1 MMKEKI
7 FKLHRHKSSSS
18 SSSSS
23 STAGSSDVSGQKFD
37 FTFSNIQALQVPKG
51 WDKIFLSLV
60 SYESGKTVRKSQK
73 MPVKNGTCRWTETLS
88 ESIWISDHNNK
99 IDSSKDV
106 EEFLLKF
113 LVSTGSSRNGG
124 TLGETTLNLSAF
136 LSSESPILV
145 SLPLQKCNY
154 GTILQVEVRCLTPKK
169 NLRDEKWNNMHAE
182 FIENRAEKSDS
193 NNSDNPSRPVEL
205 SSRETSFSA
214 SISRYS
220 FDSVESSNDTSSYSS
235 YSSPHRPIK
244 SFHSL
249 QNGYSATAF
258 KEANE
263 AEARMWEQNAR
274 KLSVDLEILRKELSD
289 QKETNENL
297 SSQLNKT
304 QESNIEL
311 ISLLQEM
318 EENSCRSLEL
328 EGEISVLKSKLDEK
342 IIETEIENDVKN
354 RILKEFVLEC
364 NAYVLAAKSD
374 SKGVDRLKEKVTE
387 LEKDC
392 EELTQEN
399 LELVFEL
406 KELRNSNNA
415 SEDSNVASRG
425 KLELLQSQS
434 FSFLD
439 FNLDFR
445 VEKSREKSEI
455 VEFRDE
461 KMGRDEKAEI
471 ALSDC
476 SSTSVSDMIRRSG
489 SIDSHVSDDN
499 NNNNKHDV
507 MKLME
512 AESNET
518 ELAEHLHDM
527 QEENIYLSERVS
539 GLEAQLRYLTDKTES
554 NRTELQNAEYQ
565 VKFLYNQIEKL
576 EGEIESRKIDTKDKL
591 EEIEKRLFEAQEECI
606 SLSKINTRL
615 ESTTERLI
623 EEYNLM
629 HKFNEELRERK
640 LKLQDR
646 ECSGEESSILHMQ
659 VQKVVELQNEV
670 LDLRTSVKE
679 TNFRNQFL
687 KASFESVSRENEE
700 LKRGRVSILGK
711 VSRLEKELL
720 QAQICVSKKNA
731 VEEKLLRLE
740 GDMFARDALSVDY
753 AETKNELN
761 RIKIVNSQFLMRVKS
776 LENVREDLRRRVQ
789 ILEEENEGLVMQ
801 QVQVCNESDCC
812 NGRSLVAAIDYG
824 SRIQVLENELV
835 EALQANDMYKAQ
847 LESCAKNEGELQEI
861 RERYLEI
868 SMKYAEVESQREQL
882 VMKLKALN
890 S

>member
-1 MMKEKI
+1 
-7 FKLHRHKSSSS
+7 
-18 SSSSS
+18 
-23 STAGSSDVSGQKFD
+23 
-37 FTFSNIQALQVPKG
+37 
-51 WDKIFLSLV
+51 
-60 SYESGKTVRKSQK
+60 
-73 MPVKNGTCRWTETLS
+73 
-88 ESIWISDHNNK
+88 
-99 IDSSKDV
+99 
-106 EEFLLKF
+106 
-113 LVSTGSSRNGG
+113 
-124 TLGETTLNLSAF
+124 
-136 LSSESPILV
+136 
-145 SLPLQKCNY
+145 
-154 GTILQVEVRCLTPKK
+154 
-169 NLRDEKWNNMHAE
+169 
-182 FIENRAEKSDS
+182 
-193 NNSDNPSRPVEL
+193 
-205 SSRETSFSA
+205 
-214 SISRYS
+214 
-220 FDSVESSNDTSSYSS
+220 
-235 YSSPHRPIK
+235 
-244 SFHSL
+244 
-249 QNGYSATAF
+249 
-258 KEANE
+258 
-263 AEARMWEQNAR
+263 MWEQNAR

-318 EENSCRSLEL
+318 ENNCTSVEL
-328 EGEISVLKSKLDEK
+328 EGEISVLESKLDEK
-342 IIETEIENDVKN
+342 IIEAEIENDVRN

-374 SKGVDRLKEKVTE
+374 SKRVDQLQEKVTE

-415 SEDSNVASRG
+415 SEDSNVASRE

-434 FSFLD
+434 FSFID
-439 FNLDFR
+439 FNLDFH

-455 VEFRDE
+455 VGFRDE
-461 KMGRDEKAEI
+461 KMDSDEKAEI

-499 NNNNKHDV
+499 NNYNNKHGV
-507 MKLME
+507 MKLTE

-518 ELAEHLHDM
+518 ELAEHLRDM

-554 NRTELQNAEYQ
+554 NRTEMQNSEYQ
-565 VKFLYNQIEKL
+565 VKFLHSQIEKL
-576 EGEIESRKIDTKDKL
+576 EGEIESRTIDTKNKL
-591 EEIEKRLFEAQEECI
+591 EEVEKRLFEAQEECI

-623 EEYNLM
+623 EEYNSM

-640 LKLQDR
+640 SKLQDR
-646 ECSGEESSILHMQ
+646 ECSGEENSILHMQ

-761 RIKIVNSQFLMRVKS
+761 RIKIANSQFLMRVKS
-776 LENVREDLRRRVQ
+776 LENVREDLQRRIQ
-789 ILEEENEGLVMQ
+789 ILEEENESLVMQ
-801 QVQVCNESDCC
+801 QVQVCNENDCC
-812 NGRSLVAAIDYG
+812 NRRSLVAAIDYG

-890 S
+890 C